1 MTEILICAEILLISF
16 YKRTLE
22 TIWVLTVKLGVL
34 NNWLARSVEARDLLK
49 VASKL
54 AQEYS
59 NQTATILVV

>member
-1 MTEILICAEILLISF
+1 MTCAKILLTNF
-16 YKRTLE
+16 YKQTLE
-22 TIWVLTVKLGVL
+22 TIWVFTVKLGVL